1 MNYIFFD
8 ERYILSDG
16 ICFVQ
21 AVFFGYLSPNNLKSE
36 MNKTQETLV
45 TSFALFSLFFGAGNL
60 LLPPLLGYN
69 AGEDWFWVTI
79 GFMITAVV
87 IPILGILAHARL
99 QGTMYDFGKKV
110 SPTFSTIY
118 CIIVYLI
125 SITIP
130 SPRTASATHEI
141 AIHPAFGTSPL
152 LTSSIYFALVL
163 VFVLNRSKILNF
175 IGKFLTPLIVI
186 MLFGVIGIGLFTSDG
201 FMNVSTLD
209 APVVSG
215 LLEGYQTF
223 DAIGAV
229 VVGAVVIISL
239 NLRGHDSVEAKKEI
253 IRKSGFI
260 AGLGLLLIYA
270 GLISVG
276 AAFGADIEIDNK
288 LSGDMQRANLLRGIS
303 IASLGAFGN
312 KLLSMLIALACFTTA
327 VGIVAGTADYF
338 KGLFKGS
345 QKAYIVTG
353 ILACIVG
360 VLIGQLDFHSIIIIA
375 IPALMF
381 IYPITIILILLNVV
395 PDKYASPK
403 VFKAVVIT
411 TIIFSI
417 PDFLGSIGLGKVV
430 TGFLPFIPFS
440 KFSLGWVVPA
450 LIVFALMNILPRKN
464 A

>member
-1 MNYIFFD
+1 MNTT
-8 ERYILSDG
+8 
-16 ICFVQ
+16 
-21 AVFFGYLSPNNLKSE
+21 K
-36 MNKTQETLV
+36 ETLV
-45 TSFALFSLFFGAGNL
+45 TAFALFSLFFGAGNL

-69 AGEDWFWVTI
+69 AGGDWFWVTL
-79 GFMITAVV
+79 GFMITAVI

-99 QGTMYDFGKKV
+99 QGTMFDFGKKV
-110 SPTFSTIY
+110 SPTFSTVY
-118 CIIVYLI
+118 CIVVYLI

-141 AIHPAFGTSPL
+141 AIHPSFGTSPL
-152 LTSSIYFALVL
+152 LTSGIYFSLVL
-163 VFVLNRSKILNF
+163 IFVLNRSRILSF

-186 MLFGVIGIGLFTSDG
+186 MLLGVIGIGLFISDG
-201 FMNVSTLD
+201 VMNVSMFD

-239 NLRGHDSVEAKKEI
+239 NLRGHNSFEAKKEI

-270 GLISVG
+270 GLISAG
-276 AAFGADIEIDNK
+276 SFFGTDIQIDNT

-312 KLLSMLIALACFTTA
+312 KVLSILIALACFTTA
-327 VGIVAGTADYF
+327 VGIVTGTADYF

-345 QKAYIVTG
+345 QKAYALTA
-353 ILACIVG
+353 ILACVIG
-360 VLIGQLDFHSIIIIA
+360 VLVGQLDFHSIIIIA

-381 IYPITIILILLNVV
+381 IYPITIILILLNVL
-395 PDKYASPK
+395 PEKYASPK
-403 VFKAVVIT
+403 IFKVVVIT
-411 TIIFSI
+411 TIIFSV
-417 PDFLGSIGLGKVV
+417 PDFLGSIGLGESIV
-430 TGFLPFIPFS
+430 GLQPYIPFS
-440 KFSLGWVVPA
+440 KFSLGWVLPA
-450 LIVFALMNILPRKN
+450 LVMFTVMNILTRN
-464 A
+464 ND